1 MRKLL
6 ERNDVHSVCEHTKF
20 LGGTDSI
27 ISKFKMVVVV
37 ECAKAVNLSLSNI
50 AKTHH

>member
-1 MRKLL
+1 MHKLL
-6 ERNDVHSVCEHTKF
+6 ERNEVHSVCEHTKF

-27 ISKFKMVVVV
+27 TSKFKMMAVQCV
-37 ECAKAVNLSLSNI
+37 KAVNLSLSNI